1 MTEKEK
7 EAVNAVIA
15 VWRGIPARYIA
26 STLMKIRRG
35 VDWTESA
42 KADMADAVA
51 DKHKRYGDYGNP
63 ENIAVLARAAHKS
76 ASVWREEKLVREAQS
91 FAEQERRALLNTM
104 TSAQLDGVFKALED
118 RDIEAE
124 GPKVTLS
131 DDWYLFRRQ
140 EGRGLQQELARVERV
155 YKVRLIMA
163 LEERMRDA
171 KAIPV
176 TKEKV

>member
-7 EAVNAVIA
+7 GAVNAVIA

-26 STLMKIRRG
+26 STLMKIHRG
-35 VDWTESA
+35 IDWTESS

-51 DKHKRYGDYGNP
+51 DKRYGDYGNP

-76 ASVWREEKLVREAQS
+76 ASVWCEEKRVREAQNI
-91 FAEQERRALLNTM
+91 AEQERRARLNTM
-104 TSAQLDGVFKALED
+104 TSAHLDGVFKALED

-124 GPKVTLS
+124 GLKVTLS
-131 DDWYLFRRQ
+131 DDWYLFRTQ
-140 EGRGLQQELARVERV
+140 EERGLQRELARVERV
-155 YKVRLIMA
+155 YKVCLIMA
-163 LEERMRDA
+163 LETRMRDA
-171 KAIPV
+171 KAKPV